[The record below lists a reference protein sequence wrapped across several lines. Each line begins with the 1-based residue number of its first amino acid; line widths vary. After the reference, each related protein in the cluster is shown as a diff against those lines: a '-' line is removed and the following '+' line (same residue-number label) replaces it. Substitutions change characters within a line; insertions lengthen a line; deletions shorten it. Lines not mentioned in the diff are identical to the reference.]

1 LAKISRPPEPVQ
13 PLSRSE
19 CPRKGPFAIAPR
31 REALYIERVTSRKGT
46 IAMERIAIEEA
57 VRGPDMAS
65 EIGAFYPHPSG
76 SFGNAVVNI
85 RWLPLSA
92 VGGDGEA

>member
-1 LAKISRPPEPVQ
+1 
-13 PLSRSE
+13 
-19 CPRKGPFAIAPR
+19 
-31 REALYIERVTSRKGT
+31 
-46 IAMERIAIEEA
+46 MERIAIEEA